1 VQIARIK
8 ASNPFLVDADLKKIL
23 DSIKGYL
30 PKANLAR
37 ITEAYDFAKKAHEGQ
52 KRFSG
57 EPYFV
62 HPVAATKYLLSLHPD
77 EDALIA
83 CLLHDVIEDTEEDI
97 KTVEEKFGQTV
108 AGLCLDMEKL
118 GTVRYQG
125 QERQIENLRK
135 MFVAMARDIRVI
147 FIKLADRL
155 HNMETLE
162 HVRPDKQ
169 KRIAKETLEVY
180 APIAARLGLYEFKSR
195 LEDLAF
201 RSLHKSEYQKIEKA
215 VAGTSTGRKTF
226 IEKTKKTL
234 QKILSK
240 EGLEVEVAGRTK
252 HFYSIWRK
260 LELKQYPSIEEIYD
274 LFALRVIVKSTADC
288 YAALGVLHN
297 HYTPLSRRFKDFIA
311 VPKANGYQSLHTTVI
326 GLNRDS
332 PTEIQIRTRE
342 MHAAAERG
350 AAAHFV
356 YSEKKKSVKVEEEK
370 LKWIRGL
377 VELHEQ
383 MQDNSEFVVSL
394 TSDMLEDRIFV
405 LTPKGDVFDLPA
417 KATPIDFAYIIHTE
431 VGNKCIG
438 AKINGKIA
446 KLDAELKNGQVV
458 EILTRKD
465 AKPNRFWL
473 SFAKTSAAKA
483 KIRTHFSSLGKGE
496 NLALGKELVNK
507 KLERLGKAKLDA
519 DYAILKHYKK
529 KNLSKR
535 EREILLERIGNGSVS
550 SSAVVKDL
558 FEFEEMTSKKTRK
571 KPIASLKATASKK
584 KNEVVVEGVSGLATK
599 IAKCCVPQS
608 GDEILAVMSRNGAMI
623 HKFDCKQII
632 RTAEERKLNAQF
644 ASDMKSK
651 LVKIE
656 VAARNRVGMLR
667 DIAEVIAKQEV
678 NIADLSLKESD
689 KHEILHGLTVE
700 VESVGRLEKL
710 LGNLEE
716 IEGVTRAARV

>member
-1 VQIARIK
+1 M
-8 ASNPFLVDADLKKIL
+8 DTDLKNIIAKITE
-23 DSIKGYL
+23 YL
-30 PKANLAR
+30 PKANAER
-37 ITEAYDFAKKAHEGQ
+37 IADAYAFAKQAHKGQ

-62 HPVAATKYLLSLHPD
+62 HPVAATKHLLELQPD

-97 KTVEEKFGQTV
+97 KTIEDKFGAEV
-108 AGLCLDMEKL
+108 ANLCLDMEKL
-118 GTVRYQG
+118 GTVRYHG

-201 RSLHKSEYQKIEKA
+201 QILHPEEYQKIKKD
-215 VAGTSTGRKTF
+215 VAGTSTSRKSF
-226 IEKTKKTL
+226 IERTKRTL

-240 EGLEVEVAGRTK
+240 EGIQAEIAGRTK

-260 LELKQYPSIEEIYD
+260 LELKHYPSIEEIYD

-288 YAALGVLHN
+288 YAVLGVVHN
-297 HYTPLSRRFKDFIA
+297 HYTPLSHRFKDFIA
-311 VPKANGYQSLHTTVI
+311 VPKPNGYQSLHTTVI
-326 GLNRDS
+326 GLNRES
-332 PTEIQIRTRE
+332 PTEIQIRTQE
-342 MHAAAERG
+342 MHEAAERG
-350 AAAHFV
+350 AAAHFA
-356 YSEKKKSVKVEEEK
+356 YAEKKKSLKTDEEK
-370 LKWIRGL
+370 LNWIRGL

-383 MQDNSEFVVSL
+383 MKDNSEFVTSL
-394 TSDMLEDRIFV
+394 TSDVLEDRIFV
-405 LTPKGDVFDLPA
+405 LTPKGDVFDLPS

-446 KLDAELKNGQVV
+446 KLDAELKNGQIV

-473 SFAKTSAAKA
+473 SFARTSSAKS
-483 KIRTHFSSLGKGE
+483 KIRTYFSSLGRSE
-496 NLALGKELVNK
+496 NIVLGKELINK
-507 KLERLGKAKLDA
+507 KLERLGKPKLDT

-535 EREILLERIGNGSVS
+535 ERELLLERVGNGSVS

-558 FEFEEMTSKKTRK
+558 FEFDELAAKKSRK
-571 KPIASLKATASKK
+571 KPIASLKATSSKK
-584 KNEVVVEGVSGLATK
+584 KNEVVIEGVSGLATK
-599 IAKCCVPQS
+599 LAKCCAPKPSMEVV
-608 GDEILAVMSRNGAMI
+608 AVMSRVGANI
-623 HKFDCKQII
+623 HRADCKQIA
-632 RTAEERKLNAQF
+632 RVADERKLKAQF
-644 ASDMKSK
+644 AVDVTSK
-651 LVKIE
+651 LVRIE
-656 VAARNRVGMLR
+656 VAAKNRVGMLR
-667 DIAEVIAKQEV
+667 DIADTIARLEV

-689 KHEILHGLTVE
+689 KHEILHELTVE
-700 VESVGRLEKL
+700 VESVARLEKL
-710 LGNLEE
+710 LGELDKV
-716 IEGVTRAARV
+716 EGVTRAARV